1 MTCRFLKLSVEN
13 FRTLTR
19 ISLPLGPLNVLVG
32 PNAVGKSNVLHM
44 FDFLATVSRDGVERA
59 VGDSGGF
66 EELAF
71 RGGRRR
77 RATLRVSVDG
87 IWTDHASESHPD
99 RYTLTLLNR
108 YDTSTGKYSL
118 SRRELFAQ
126 HADSEDPSTIRLAQD
141 ELYLSARGQQKPLR
155 VGKYET
161 GLQTRLPALPTS
173 TSKSALR
180 NFVDGLASVR
190 TFDVDVRAARRD
202 SPIGFLGVRL
212 DDDAGNLAD
221 FLNELQ
227 QDDEAWESLL
237 EDVRAII
244 PQIDDIVVRPSASV
258 DRVRISLKER
268 GLRGLTPL
276 KDASFGT
283 VRLLSL
289 LALFHDPHPSPL
301 TCIEEIDHGIHPH
314 GLELLAHRLRAATD
328 RTQFLVTTHSPV
340 FVDQLTPEEIVICE
354 RDRWGS
360 SCIPAVSTEKIH
372 QIVEAS
378 EGLPLGDLWFSGGLG
393 GDL

>member
-13 FRTLTR
+13 FRTLTH

-59 VGDSGGF
+59 VSDSGGF

-77 RATLRVSVDG
+77 RATLRVGMEG
-87 IWTDHASESHPD
+87 IWTDHASESKPD
-99 RYTLTLLNR
+99 QYSLTLLNR
-108 YDTSTGKYSL
+108 LTADGDYVL
-118 SRRELFAQ
+118 SRREFFEQ
-126 HADSEDPSTIRLAQD
+126 HAEAEEPSTVRLSQEEIHFSRPGEHPA
-141 ELYLSARGQQKPLR
+141 EPLR
-155 VGKYET
+155 VGRYET
-161 GLQTRLPALPTS
+161 GLHSRLAKLPDCP
-173 TSKSALR
+173 SKKAVR
-180 NFVDGLASVR
+180 DFVDSLSSVR
-190 TFDVDVRAARRD
+190 TFDVDVRKARRD

-212 DDDAGNLAD
+212 DDDAANLAD

-227 QDDEAWESLL
+227 RDENAWESLL
-237 EDVRAII
+237 KDVRTII
-244 PQIDDIVVRPSASV
+244 PQIEDIVARPSSV
-258 DRVRISLKER
+258 DRVKISLKER
-268 GLRGLTPL
+268 GLRGLTSL

-289 LALFHDPHPSPL
+289 LALFHDPHPPAL

-314 GLELLAHRLRAATD
+314 GLELLAHRIREASD

-340 FVDQLTPEEIVICE
+340 FVNQLAPEEIVICE
-354 RDRWGS
+354 RSEDGS
-360 SCIPAVSTEKIH
+360 SRIPAIDTETIH
-372 QIVEAS
+372 EIIEAS
-378 EGLPLGDLWFSGGLG
+378 EGLPPGDLWFSGSLG

>member
-1 MTCRFLKLSVEN
+1 MEN

-59 VGDSGGF
+59 VSDSGGF

-77 RATLRVSVDG
+77 RATLRVG
-87 IWTDHASESHPD
+87 IEGVWTDHASPSTPD
-99 RYTLTLLNR
+99 QYSLTLLNR
-108 YDTSTGKYSL
+108 LTADGEYGL
-118 SRRELFAQ
+118 SRREFFEQRAE
-126 HADSEDPSTIRLAQD
+126 AEEPSTVQ
-141 ELYLSARGQQKPLR
+141 LSQEGLHFSGPGERPVEPLR
-155 VGKYET
+155 VGRYET
-161 GLQTRLPALPTS
+161 GLHSRLPGLPDCP
-173 TSKSALR
+173 SKKAVR
-180 NFVDGLASVR
+180 DFVDSLSSVR

-212 DDDAGNLAD
+212 DDDAANLAD

-227 QDDEAWESLL
+227 RDEDAWESLL
-237 EDVRAII
+237 KDVRTII
-244 PQIDDIVVRPSASV
+244 PQIEDIVVRPSSV
-258 DRVRISLKER
+258 DRVKISLKER
-268 GLRGLTPL
+268 GLRGLTSL

-289 LALFHDPHPSPL
+289 LALFHDPHPPAL

-314 GLELLAHRLRAATD
+314 GLELLAHRIREASD

-340 FVDQLTPEEIVICE
+340 FVNQMTPEEIVICE
-354 RDRWGS
+354 RSEDGS
-360 SCIPAVSTEKIH
+360 SRVPAIDTETIH
-372 QIVEAS
+372 EIIEAS
-378 EGLPLGDLWFSGGLG
+378 EGLPPGDLWFSGSLG